1 MVRSQDVV
9 PAVPTNAVGPG
20 DELDGR
26 YRLERVLGE
35 GGMGIVFEA
44 TQLGLDRR
52 VAVKVLRSSASSH
65 ASVRLRREAKSLVQL
80 ESDHVARVLDL
91 GELAEIGPYLV
102 MELLE
107 GSDLREVLKER
118 PQLPVDEACW
128 YVAQACVG
136 VAAAHRVGIIHRDL
150 KPANLFLA
158 RDSAGQ
164 TKVKVLDFGIA
175 RTPRNDRMVGEETL
189 TEEGTLLG
197 SPSYMSPE
205 QIMSAAVADERSDVW
220 ALGAILYR
228 LLSGAPPFQREFT
241 AALLVA
247 ICKDDPTD
255 LRSLRPELPEGL
267 ARLVH
272 ACLQR
277 DPNDRPQSALSVHE
291 SLKAFVNHRPLAQP
305 ASTRPSRDS
314 VTTPPT
320 PTLAPVRSDTFRP
333 FRLPLLVA
341 VLLVPIGGAATVA
354 ALMPLQE
361 PTDPQRL
368 LVLPWSD
375 WRLKA
380 DVPSEGAAPLN
391 EAPIEAAA
399 GSSRPTLA
407 ASTSARP
414 TPSLAPNRSKLPLP
428 RSSSSTPPPD
438 ATVSP
443 FDGRL

>member
-1 MVRSQDVV
+1 MVVCCSLVARPSPFLMVRSQDVV

-175 RTPRNDRMVGEETL
+175 T
-189 TEEGTLLG
+189 
-197 SPSYMSPE
+197 
-205 QIMSAAVADERSDVW
+205 
-220 ALGAILYR
+220 
-228 LLSGAPPFQREFT
+228 
-241 AALLVA
+241 
-247 ICKDDPTD
+247 
-255 LRSLRPELPEGL
+255 
-267 ARLVH
+267 H
-272 ACLQR
+272 A
-277 DPNDRPQSALSVHE
+277 
-291 SLKAFVNHRPLAQP
+291 
-305 ASTRPSRDS
+305 
-314 VTTPPT
+314 
-320 PTLAPVRSDTFRP
+320 
-333 FRLPLLVA
+333 
-341 VLLVPIGGAATVA
+341 
-354 ALMPLQE
+354 
-361 PTDPQRL
+361 PQRSYGGRGDL
-368 LVLPWSD
+368 D
-375 WRLKA
+375 RRG
-380 DVPSEGAAPLN
+380 DF
-391 EAPIEAAA
+391 A
-399 GSSRPTLA
+399 GLS
-407 ASTSARP
+407 
-414 TPSLAPNRSKLPLP
+414 
-428 RSSSSTPPPD
+428 
-438 ATVSP
+438 
-443 FDGRL
+443 